1 MKLTSVLDA
10 LHIPYL
16 SIELGEL
23 ITPHDI
29 DPSTKRQLQDEIHKF
44 GFEILDDERTIM
56 IERIITVI
64 IDMVHYSKETPKD
77 NFSDFLSEKLDCD
90 YAKVSHLFSK
100 TKGTTIEHF
109 IILHKIER
117 IKELILYDDLNLSEI
132 ADLMNYKSLSHLSK
146 QFKQITSLTPT
157 FFKNLPRKNRIN
169 LEDI

>member
-1 MKLTSVLDA
+1 
-10 LHIPYL
+10 
-16 SIELGEL
+16 
-23 ITPHDI
+23 
-29 DPSTKRQLQDEIHKF
+29 
-44 GFEILDDERTIM
+44 
-56 IERIITVI
+56 
-64 IDMVHYSKETPKD
+64 MVHYSTEPPKD
-77 NFSDFLSEKLDCD
+77 NFSDYLSEKLECD

-146 QFKQITSLTPT
+146 QFKQITGLTPT
-157 FFKNLPRKNRIN
+157 FFKNLPRKHRIN